1 MSLTGTD
8 GQWIRARSFPKD
20 FPERLERL
28 KELSGLSWR
37 ELAERVG
44 VTPSRVS
51 GWRRGR
57 VPRGFA
63 LLNLAR
69 FAVEVEGGFETLF
82 PEMGVTVRLRGQ
94 GE

>member
-8 GQWIRARSFPKD
+8 RQWIRTRSFPKD

-63 LLNLAR
+63 LLDLAR
-69 FAVEVEGGFETLF
+69 FSVSIEGGFGALF
-82 PEMGVTVRLRGQ
+82 PDIAAIVRLREQ